1 MEEREIEDI
10 LRGDGVLR
18 EAVRLR
24 EQKQGRMPEELNER
38 VLQRMAEEGGTSRW
52 DAVLMV
58 VRYASS
64 LAAAVLVGLFVVQQV
79 SGGAP
84 DIEGEGRYYSQEEL
98 RTVSTLR
105 RLYENRTQPKEENT
119 FSYTRLKQ
127 MYHERH

>member
-1 MEEREIEDI
+1 
-10 LRGDGVLR
+10 
-18 EAVRLR
+18 
-24 EQKQGRMPEELNER
+24 MPEELNER
-38 VLQRMAEEGGTSRW
+38 VLQRMAEEGETSRW
-52 DAVLMV
+52 DAVLIV

-119 FSYTRLKQ
+119 FSYTQLKQ